1 MVPALCGQVL
11 SNLVVECCTGEINLE
26 ISLLD
31 IVQEKCTG
39 RFDIVGFEGFQQ
51 MCYNTLLFAVFVTT
65 SIYFVIRHIF
75 KLGKGLNLF
84 EKLRTVSFVFI
95 RTYSCSK
102 GLLKR
107 DFLHTPIFNGELS
120 N

>member
-11 SNLVVECCTGEINLE
+11 SNLVVEFCTGKINLE

-84 EKLRTVSFVFI
+84 ENKI
-95 RTYSCSK
+95 RTYVC
-102 GLLKR
+102 
-107 DFLHTPIFNGELS
+107 TPVPL
-120 N
+120 